1 MRINL
6 LVGCAELNWG
16 LSLCES
22 LHAAQPGSFQYAV
35 STMEGVVR
43 EAAALQPDV
52 ILLERP
58 QAEGAVHEM
67 VAALAWRSAAARVL
81 LMCKACSRELAIA
94 AIEGGAK
101 GCLHMDTPIGVLVDA
116 VRAVHR
122 GETWFSRSAL
132 LQALRNPPE
141 IQAKKTTSP
150 DCQLTPR
157 EEEILHLIGAGLSN
171 KEIGRRLEISDH
183 TVKTHLH
190 HVYVKL
196 QRSGRY
202 KAYLAQPGVD
212 STLPPVPA
220 IPPAAAFVA
229 AQLREG

>member
-1 MRINL
+1 MRIKL
-6 LVGCAELNWG
+6 LVGCAELSWG

-22 LHAAQPGSFQYAV
+22 LHTVQPGSFQYAV
-35 STMEGVVR
+35 SPLERVVR
-43 EAAALQPDV
+43 EATALQPDV

-67 VAALAWRSAAARVL
+67 VAALAWPATRVL
-81 LMCKACSRELAIA
+81 VMCKICSRELAIA

-122 GETWFSRSAL
+122 GETWFSRSVL

-141 IQAKKTTSP
+141 IETKKTTSP
-150 DCQLTPR
+150 DGQLTPR

-202 KAYLAQPGVD
+202 KAFLAQPGTGD
-212 STLPPVPA
+212 STLPPMAAMPA
-220 IPPAAAFVA
+220 AAAFVA
-229 AQLREG
+229 AQVREG